1 MNITSELHDFAR
13 EFAELTNCNIFLTGK
28 AGTGKTTF
36 LHELRKNT
44 GKQIAVVAPTGV
56 AAINAGGTTIHSF
69 FQLPFTPFI
78 PTPEGKKD
86 LISKLKMQ
94 SHRRKVIREVE
105 LMVIDEISMV
115 RADLL
120 DAVDTLL
127 RHIRYRNNEP
137 FGGVQMIFIGDMYQL
152 SPVAQSEEWKLLS
165 PYYESIYFF
174 HSRVIQE
181 KPPVYIEFE
190 KIFRQRDMS
199 FISLLSEVRNNNLS
213 EKGMSMLQSRYNP
226 LFVPP
231 KDDTYIILT
240 THNYKADRINSEE
253 LAALK
258 NKSRYFEAQVKGDF
272 PEKLYP
278 IEEKLELK
286 VGAKVM
292 FIKNDTETPKRFFN
306 GKIGKITA
314 FEDETI
320 IVKCPDDDQEIEVS
334 PMVWHNVRYK
344 ANETTLQIDEEV
356 LGTFTQFPLRLA
368 WAITIHKSQG
378 LTFDKAVIDA
388 GAAFAPGQ
396 VYVALSRC
404 RSLEGMVLLSPINQY
419 SLQNDDKI
427 VRFSGQTSSIP
438 QLSTQLDA
446 SKRIYQETL
455 LLGIFDFKPVVATA
469 SRWYNRTKV
478 VESSFNSDTL
488 PFIQNIIKQTEAL
501 QQVASRFQSQL
512 IQINSVKPLDEEL
525 LQNRLQAA
533 NGYFSEHLSILTD
546 TLRQTSASTDN
557 RQNANEYDDFLEDIY
572 NFIEQK
578 KHLIKG
584 IQNGFNPEKYFE
596 LRHNFVLP
604 LFSHNSYS
612 KTNSNQ
618 KISSRHPQLLYQLF
632 HIRNEISDRTG
643 LPIYLIATVKSLTEM
658 ADYLPQT
665 ERDLLKISGFGKPK
679 VDKYGEDFLNCICTY
694 CIENNL
700 SSEMSLLE
708 AKGTKKT
715 AQKKEKKPKIDTVRV
730 SLELYLEDN
739 TIPEIAK
746 QRNLTEGTITKHL
759 SELVEKGVL
768 KVERFISPEK
778 LQRAVSLLEKNNL
791 NGSVY
796 ELLSSVLSQQEVTF
810 MLSWI
815 RGGKKEGKA

>member
-1 MNITSELHDFAR
+1 MTTNSEIYNYAR

-36 LHELRKNT
+36 LRELRKNT

-78 PTPEGKKD
+78 PTPEGRKD

-94 SHRRKVIREVE
+94 SQRRKVIRELE

-174 HSRVIQE
+174 HSRVIGE

-190 KIFRQRDMS
+190 KIFRQNDMS
-199 FISLLSEVRNNNLS
+199 FITLLSEVRNNSLS
-213 EKGMSMLQSRYNP
+213 ATGMSMLQSRFNP

-258 NKSRYFEAQVKGDF
+258 NKFRYFEAEIKGDF

-278 IEEKLELK
+278 IEKKLQLK

-292 FIKNDTETPKRFFN
+292 FVKNDTETPRRFFN
-306 GKIGKITA
+306 GKIGEITA

-320 IVKCPDDDQEIEVS
+320 IVKCPDDDQEIVVS
-334 PMVWHNVRYK
+334 PTVWHNVRYK

-427 VRFSGQTSSIP
+427 VRFSGQTSSIT
-438 QLSTQLDA
+438 QLSSQLDI
-446 SKRIYQETL
+446 SKRKYQETL
-455 LLGIFDFKPVVATA
+455 LLGIFDFKPVVASTN
-469 SRWYNRTKV
+469 RWYNRIKD
-478 VESSFNSDTL
+478 VESSFDSDTL

-501 QQVASRFQSQL
+501 QDVASRFQSQL
-512 IQINSVKPLDEEL
+512 SQINSNKDFNEDL
-525 LQNRLQAA
+525 LQSRLQAA
-533 NGYFSEHLSILTD
+533 NGYFSEHLSVLTD
-546 TLRQTSASTDN
+546 TLRQSTAATDN
-557 RQNANEYDDFLEDIY
+557 RQNAKDYDEFLEDI
-572 NFIEQK
+572 FIFAEQK
-578 KHLIKG
+578 KHLIKE
-584 IQNGFNPEKYFE
+584 IQNGFSPEKYFE
-596 LRHNFVLP
+596 LRQNFTLP
-604 LFSHNSYS
+604 LFSYSSYS
-612 KTNSNQ
+612 KTNTNQ
-618 KISSRHPQLLYQLF
+618 KISSKHPQLLYQLF
-632 HIRNEISDRTG
+632 HIRNEISDRSG
-643 LPIYLIATVKSLTEM
+643 LPIYLVGTVKSLTEM

-665 ERDLLKISGFGKPK
+665 EKDLSKISGFGKLK
-679 VDKYGEDFLNCICTY
+679 ADKFGQDFLKCIRTY

-708 AKGTKKT
+708 AKGTKKP

-730 SLELYLEDN
+730 SLELYLEGN
-739 TIPEIAK
+739 TISEIAK
-746 QRNLTEGTITKHL
+746 QRSLTEGTITKHL

-768 KVERFISPEK
+768 KVERFIGPEK
-778 LQRAVSLLEKNNL
+778 LQKAVSLLEKNNL
-791 NGSVY
+791 NGPVY

-810 MLSWI
+810 MLGWI